1 MNELPLFLYFVDD
14 MLKHNEIIIKAK
26 SRIIFPVKHYQAI
39 LEHCKRKLAENY
51 LDGESH
57 ERKAFGLIGGRQNGT
72 DYIVEQCFPLL
83 KNARQLYPYNKLMDS
98 VMAEYAIPSETP
110 LAKRGWIAEP
120 EEFLEKTRLL
130 QQNNLILLGAYHIH
144 RVAWPDDPLRDT
156 PTALDTV
163 LAADSKMLIFI
174 ISMVK
179 VDQPVLRAFYE
190 GKPDKEV
197 DVIIK
202 DFAK

>member
-1 MNELPLFLYFVDD
+1 
-14 MLKHNEIIIKAK
+14 MLKHGEIRINTE
-26 SRIIFPVKHYQAI
+26 SRIFFPVKLYQAV
-39 LEHCKRKLAENY
+39 LEHCKRKLSEDY
-51 LDGESH
+51 LEGESP
-57 ERKAFGLIGGRQNGT
+57 ERKAFGLIGGRKNGA
-72 DYIVEQCFPLL
+72 DYIVERCFPLL
-83 KNARQLYPYNKLMDS
+83 KNARQLHPYNKIIDS

-120 EEFLEKTRLL
+120 EELL
-130 QQNNLILLGAYHIH
+130 GKIKLMQQDNLLLLGAYHMH
-144 RVAWPDDPLRDT
+144 RVAWPDDLLRET

-163 LAADSKMLIFI
+163 LAADSRMLIFI
-174 ISMVK
+174 ISIVN

-197 DVIIK
+197 PVIIK

>member
-1 MNELPLFLYFVDD
+1 
-14 MLKHNEIIIKAK
+14 MLKHGEIRINTE
-26 SRIIFPVKHYQAI
+26 SRILFPVKYYQAV
-39 LEHCKRKLAENY
+39 LEHCKRKMTENY
-51 LDGESH
+51 LEGESH
-57 ERKAFGLIGGRQNGT
+57 ERKAFGLIGGRRDGS
-72 DYIVEQCFPLL
+72 DYIAERCFPLL
-83 KNARQLYPYNKLMDS
+83 KNARQLHPYNKLMDT

-110 LAKRGWIAEP
+110 LDQRGWIAEP
-120 EEFLEKTRLL
+120 EELLGNIRLMK
-130 QQNNLILLGAYHIH
+130 QDNLLLLGAYHMH

-156 PTALDTV
+156 PTALDTM
-163 LAADSKMLIFI
+163 LAADSRMLIFI

-197 DVIIK
+197 PVLIK